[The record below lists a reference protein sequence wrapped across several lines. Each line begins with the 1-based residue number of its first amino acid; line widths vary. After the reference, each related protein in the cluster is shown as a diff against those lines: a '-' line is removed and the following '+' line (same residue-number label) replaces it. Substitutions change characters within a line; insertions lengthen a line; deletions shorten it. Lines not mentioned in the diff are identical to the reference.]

1 MNERRRANRVAFDGE
16 ASLIFQQDTFAVEL
30 VDLSVMGAQVHS
42 GQPLALPDASPVTL
56 TITLED
62 SDIHLTLPGTVKRQQ
77 GLEIGIMFSH
87 PSVDDMQHLRRLVM
101 LHQGDDGE
109 DNPSDLLRHS

>member
-1 MNERRRANRVAFDGE
+1 
-16 ASLIFQQDTFAVEL
+16 VEL
-30 VDLSVMGAQVHS
+30 ADRPVLVPQVHS
-42 GQPLALPDASPVTL
+42 THPLALPDASPVTV

-62 SDIHLTLPGTVKRQQ
+62 SDIQLPLPVTVKRQQ

-101 LHQGDDGE
+101 LHQGDEGE
-109 DNPSDLLRHS
+109 DNPSDLLPR

>member
-16 ASLIFQQDTFAVEL
+16 ATLIFQQDTFAVEL
-30 VDLSVMGAQVHS
+30 ADLSLMGAQVHS
-42 GQPLALPDASPVTL
+42 NQPLSLPDASPVTL

-77 GLEIGIMFSH
+77 GLEIGIMFNR

-101 LHQGDDGE
+101 LHQGDEGE
-109 DNPSDLLRHS
+109 DNPSDLLPR

>member
-1 MNERRRANRVAFDGE
+1 MNERRRANRVDFDGE
-16 ASLIFQQDTFAVEL
+16 AILVFQQDNHPVSL
-30 VDLSVMGAQVHS
+30 DDISVMGARLS
-42 GQPLALPDASPVTL
+42 SRTPLALPDASPVTL

-77 GLEIGIMFSH
+77 GLEIGIMFSR

-109 DNPSDLLRHS
+109 DNPTDLLPR

>member
-16 ASLIFQQDTFAVEL
+16 ATLIFQQDTFAVEL
-30 VDLSVMGAQVHS
+30 VDLSVMGAQVDSNHP
-42 GQPLALPDASPVTL
+42 QAQPDASPVPQ

-77 GLEIGIMFSH
+77 GLEIGLMFNR

-109 DNPSDLLRHS
+109 DDPSNLLPR

>member
-16 ASLIFQQDTFAVEL
+16 ATLIFQHDTLSVEL

-42 GQPLALPDASPVTL
+42 SQPLALPDASPVTL
-56 TITLED
+56 AITLED

-77 GLEIGIMFSH
+77 CREIGIMFSR
-87 PSVDDMQHLRRLVM
+87 PSVDDMQHLRRLVV

-109 DNPSDLLRHS
+109 DEPGNMLPR

>member
-16 ASLIFQQDTFAVEL
+16 ATLIFQQDTVAVEL
-30 VDLSVMGAQVHS
+30 ADLSVMGAQVHS
-42 GQPLALPDASPVTL
+42 SQPLALPDASPVTL

-77 GLEIGIMFSH
+77 GLEIAVLPWTTCSICAVWSCCTRGMRVKTTPATCSH
-87 PSVDDMQHLRRLVM
+87 VS
-101 LHQGDDGE
+101 
-109 DNPSDLLRHS
+109 

>member
-16 ASLIFQQDTFAVEL
+16 ATLIFQHDTLSVEL

-42 GQPLALPDASPVTL
+42 SQPLALPDASPVTL
-56 TITLED
+56 AITLED

-77 GLEIGIMFSH
+77 GREIGIMFSR
-87 PSVDDMQHLRRLVM
+87 PSVDDMQHLRRLVV

-109 DNPSDLLRHS
+109 DEPGNLLPR

>member
-16 ASLIFQQDTFAVEL
+16 ATLIFQQDTFAVEL
-30 VDLSVMGAQVHS
+30 ADLSVMGAQVHS
-42 GQPLALPDASPVTL
+42 SQPLALPDASPVTL

-77 GLEIGIMFSH
+77 GLEIGIMFSR

-109 DNPSDLLRHS
+109 DDPSNLLPR